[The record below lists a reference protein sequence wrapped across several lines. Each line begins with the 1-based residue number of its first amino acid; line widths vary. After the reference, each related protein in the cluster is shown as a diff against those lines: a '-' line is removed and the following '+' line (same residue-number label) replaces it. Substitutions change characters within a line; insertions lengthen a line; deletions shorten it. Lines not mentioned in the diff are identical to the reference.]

1 MPLASARAEQSV
13 GGLAIA
19 AEPAV
24 GFRRGPESGYP
35 VPMNDRGISGGKSCK
50 SIPRHR
56 RGLPLIGNAL
66 GVMRDPI
73 RFQRRGHVRYGPV
86 FSATIFS
93 QKLAFVDPLGAPE
106 FFEEIVRAPIE
117 DLSMIEAYKQLFGR
131 IVGPELFIEVD
142 RALRHGL
149 SLKYIRRHLEATAR
163 FVPEA
168 LRGLLSEDRGEVD
181 GLMVANDLVFH
192 VVSHYILGPVATA
205 RSGPELARLMHLL
218 ESDFSVFGMMFPVE
232 TPSARRRTQ
241 AFARLMEIVDTE
253 VRLRL
258 AESGE
263 HDDFLNYA
271 IQNLLADPTRPSSAE
286 MRLLVLRCLGVM
298 FGAHTNTSMSIAAG
312 LLDLLDHPLEFAA
325 VNAEVDALEAGVT
338 PDVEALRGLV
348 RLYAAINETL
358 RRRSTG
364 GIWRRAQ
371 RDLRVGDYTL
381 SAGSLIGASMGLVNL
396 DPRRYPEPMA
406 YRPGRYVQMELD
418 SYQSPPVN
426 STPVHFGAFG
436 TGRGLCSG
444 RPLAYTLIGLIMV
457 ELLRAYEWRVVARPK
472 RWFNVL
478 TGGLSRPIGKLR
490 LHYRRR
496 VNP

>member
-1 MPLASARAEQSV
+1 M
-13 GGLAIA
+13 
-19 AEPAV
+19 
-24 GFRRGPESGYP
+24 
-35 VPMNDRGISGGKSCK
+35 
-50 SIPRHR
+50 
-56 RGLPLIGNAL
+56 IGNAL
-66 GVMRDPI
+66 GVMRNPI
-73 RFQRRGHVRYGPV
+73 RFQRRGHGRYGP
-86 FSATIFS
+86 IFTARIFR
-93 QKLAFVDPLGAPE
+93 QELAFVDPLGAPE
-106 FFEEIVRAPIE
+106 LFEEIVRAPVE
-117 DLSMIEAYKQLFGR
+117 DLSMIEAYKQMLGR
-131 IVGPELFIEVD
+131 IIGPELFIEVD
-142 RALRHGL
+142 KALRHGL
-149 SLKYIRRHLEATAR
+149 SLKYIRRHLEPTAK

-168 LRGLLSEDRGEVD
+168 LRGFLSGEGGEID
-181 GLMVANDLVFH
+181 GLMFTNDLVFH
-192 VVSHYILGPVATA
+192 VTSHYILGPAATA

-241 AFARLMEIVDTE
+241 AFARLVEIVDTE

-258 AESGE
+258 AEPGD

-271 IQNLLADPTRPSSAE
+271 IQSLLADPARVSPAE

-298 FGAHTNTSMSIAAG
+298 FGAHTNTAMSIAAG
-312 LLDLLDHPLEFAA
+312 LVDLLDHPQELAA
-325 VNAEVDALEAGVT
+325 VRAEVDALPTGV
-338 PDVEALRGLV
+338 PLDVGALRGLD
-348 RLYAAINETL
+348 RLYAALNETL

-371 RDLRVGDYTL
+371 RDLRVGPYKL

-406 YRPGRYVQMELD
+406 FRPGRYAQMDLD

-426 STPVHFGAFG
+426 TTPLQFGAFG

-444 RPLAYTLIGLIMV
+444 RPLAYTLLGLIMV
-457 ELLRAYEWRVVARPK
+457 ELLRTYEWRVVVRPK

-478 TGGLSRPIGKLR
+478 TGGLSRPVGKLR

-496 VNP
+496 ANV